1 MQDVLL
7 NRGADP
13 PHGIGGE
20 TEATLRIEALH
31 RLHHA
36 DVAFRHQL
44 GQRQA
49 IAAVAHRD
57 LRHQAK
63 MGGHQLVRCLG
74 VAALAP
80 CLGEH
85 VLLVPLQHG
94 ELANL
99 LQVAAEIAFRN
110 ENRNLCCHVATPRA
124 VADRKKWGRSEEHT
138 SELQSL
144 MRISYAV
151 FCLKKKI
158 KKLTLKSATNKQ
170 QHTTYIKYSKYDNLQ
185 IKH

>member
-1 MQDVLL
+1 
-7 NRGADP
+7 
-13 PHGIGGE
+13 
-20 TEATLRIEALH
+20 
-31 RLHHA
+31 
-36 DVAFRHQL
+36 
-44 GQRQA
+44 

-85 VLLVPLQHG
+85 VLLVLLQHG

-110 ENRNLCCHVATPRA
+110 ENRNLCCHV
-124 VADRKKWGRSEEHT
+124 RSEEHT

-144 MRISYAV
+144 MRTSYAV
-151 FCLKKKI
+151 FCLKKKN
-158 KKLTLKSATNKQ
+158 TTN
-170 QHTTYIKYSKYDNLQ
+170 
-185 IKH
+185 